1 MDAFLVSAMI
11 VGLAEIGDKTQ
22 LLSLILAARFRQPV
36 PIVFGILVATLLNHA
51 AAAFAGAIFA
61 RFLAGDGVRW
71 VLGLSFLGVAVWAL
85 FPDRCEEDRPEWR
98 AGAFAATLA
107 AFFLA
112 EIGDKTEIAT
122 AGLAARFDAMAPV
135 VLGTTLGM
143 MAANVPAV
151 LLGDRFAGRL
161 PLKAIRSAAAIAFAA
176 IGLLTLAGVG
186 R

>member
-1 MDAFLVSAMI
+1 MDAFLVSAMV

-36 PIVFGILVATLLNHA
+36 PIVLGILVATLLNHA

-61 RFLAGDGVRW
+61 RFLAGDGMRW
-71 VLGLSFLGVAVWAL
+71 MLGVSFLGVAVWAL
-85 FPDRCEEDRPEWR
+85 FPDRCKDDRPAWR

-176 IGLLTLAGVG
+176 IGLLTLAGIG